1 MKNTEKLYQ
10 QFDLY
15 NELIFDGDV
24 PYCEIIIKNKL
35 PKKSMGLFYAEFDEQ
50 GNKTYRIEL
59 SKAYD
64 NIGVTLIHEMIHA
77 LQWRLDYPVNHGQYF
92 KSWRRW
98 IRHEFGL
105 DV

>member
-1 MKNTEKLYQ
+1 MQK
-10 QFDLY
+10 QFDIY
-15 NELIFDGDV
+15 NDLIFDNAV
-24 PYCEIIIKNKL
+24 PYCEIVIKKKLHENARGYFYGDFDENENKL
-35 PKKSMGLFYAEFDEQ
+35 Y
-50 GNKTYRIEL
+50 TIEL
-59 SKAYD
+59 SKNYD
-64 NIGVTLIHEMIHA
+64 NMGITLIHEMIHA